1 MCAHVLPKVF
11 LAFRGVII
19 GLQIQNGKRVSG
31 RTRCDN
37 FFAILEQFSLSVAL
51 NLNRGTI
58 FSATIL
64 TVGFEYEQVK
74 QLNILMRNAWV

>member
-1 MCAHVLPKVF
+1 MGYKYRMVSVLVTGHDATIF
-11 LAFRGVII
+11 
-19 GLQIQNGKRVSG
+19 
-31 RTRCDN
+31 CD
-37 FFAILEQFSLSVAL
+37 IRRIFSLLIAL

-74 QLNILMRNAWV
+74 QLKILMRNAWV